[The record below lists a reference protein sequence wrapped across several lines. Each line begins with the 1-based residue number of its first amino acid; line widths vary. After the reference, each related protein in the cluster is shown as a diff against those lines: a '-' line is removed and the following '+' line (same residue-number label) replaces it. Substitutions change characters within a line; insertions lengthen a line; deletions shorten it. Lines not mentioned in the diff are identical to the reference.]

1 MKKIKLKYLK
11 IFASLILGI
20 VIACTSQKVYA
31 KYVIE
36 NEFYIANINV
46 DNIKPKIELVE
57 IKNSNDENKNYASK
71 KHTLTI
77 RIKITE
83 KNIKNLFLNN
93 NYIKVKIGN
102 DYVSNPNIKIIKIKE
117 EKEQKIYDIQINSLK
132 QNGLLK
138 VEILEGMIVDNGNLV
153 NDRLSINTNIIID
166 NIAPTGKFIETKIS
180 DGKSKATITLSEQI
194 KQLSGWNMSANK
206 LKIEKEFTNNISYKL
221 PIYDLAENEGNVEIN
236 ILKATYIKI
245 NYASHNS
252 MVGWSFG
259 YGNYDV
265 AGKEAVKTNSIFKT
279 EALAFNINGNIDN
292 DFVQAKAY
300 VHTYWGEG
308 KCGKCTDSGLVY
320 NYGNNPKSGYK
331 SMKSPDLVTLQGKKY
346 FQFGG
351 AGINQYNNTD
361 INGNNPIPMEVAS
374 SYRYGIS
381 GITFKLK
388 DYKYYSIIYQILLD
402 KVGWIKACSD
412 GQECMYAKNKPMSS
426 FRIALVPKTEK
437 QYVINTWNK
446 DVGTFNFTK

>member
-1 MKKIKLKYLK
+1 M
-11 IFASLILGI
+11 
-20 VIACTSQKVYA
+20 ACISPNVYA
-31 KYVIE
+31 KYVIQ

-57 IKNSNDENKNYASK
+57 IKNSNIENKNYASQ
-71 KHTLTI
+71 KHTVVV
-77 RIKITE
+77 RIKIKE

-93 NYIKVKIGN
+93 NYIKIKIGN
-102 DYVSNPNIKIIKIKE
+102 DYINNQNIKFTKIKE
-117 EKEQKIYDIQINSLK
+117 DNEQKIYDIQINSLK
-132 QNGLLK
+132 ENGFLK
-138 VEILEGMIVDNGNLV
+138 LEILEGTVIDNGNLT
-153 NDRLSINTNIIID
+153 NDSLSINTNITID
-166 NIAPTGKFIETKIS
+166 NIAPTGKLTETKIA
-180 DGKSKATITLSEQI
+180 DGKSKATIILSEPI
-194 KQLSGWNMSANK
+194 KELSGWNMSANK

-221 PIYDLAENEGNVEIN
+221 PIYDLAGNDGNVEIN
-236 ILKATYIKI
+236 ISKATYIKI

-252 MVGWSFG
+252 DVGWSFG
-259 YGNYDV
+259 YGNYDI
-265 AGKEAVKTNSIFKT
+265 AGKEAVKKNSIFKT

-300 VHTYWGEG
+300 VNTYWGEG
-308 KCGKCTDSGLVY
+308 KYGKCTDSGLIY
-320 NYGNNPKSGYK
+320 NYGNNPQNGYK
-331 SMKSPDLVTLQGKKY
+331 SMNSSDLVILQGKKY

-361 INGNNPIPMEVAS
+361 INGNSPIPMKTYIE
-374 SYRYGIS
+374 YKYGIS

-388 DYKYYSIIYQILLD
+388 NYQYYSIIYQILLD

-412 GQECMYAKNKPMSS
+412 GQECMYAKNKPMSA

-446 DVGTFNFTK
+446 DAGTFNFTK